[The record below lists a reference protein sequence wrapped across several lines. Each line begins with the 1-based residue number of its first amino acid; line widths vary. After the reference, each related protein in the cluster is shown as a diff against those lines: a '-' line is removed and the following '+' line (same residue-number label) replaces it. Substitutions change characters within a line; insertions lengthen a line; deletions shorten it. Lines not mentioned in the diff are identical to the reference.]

1 MSGGTYVSP
10 EVDNFLSKLEGVKKN
25 GSNWSARCPC
35 RYDDD
40 NPSLSIG
47 QGKDGR
53 VLVTCHRG
61 SGCDVNQICDAM
73 EITVGDLMPPND
85 SEPTP
90 PAERRVK
97 RNDPVVSPST
107 TKKKA
112 KLDLVATYDYT
123 DADGNVTFQKQRFVD
138 KDTGKKTFRQR
149 RKTEDGEWV
158 YNLDGVDQVLY
169 NLPEVLQ
176 GIKDGKN
183 IVVVEGEKDVETL
196 RSLGRI
202 ATTMPGGAGK
212 WRENHT
218 EALRGANVIVIS
230 DNDEVGKEH
239 AQHVR
244 DRLTEAECVV
254 RLMIPDGV
262 KDVTDLIESGGTI
275 KELRDFEDGLDSHDS
290 KEEQEDTKF
299 DDALTKIE
307 KIFERDDISD
317 HVKMLRAGNVILDL
331 GATTQAR
338 PTGRLVKWSDF
349 VNEEVDDSYDWLIPD
364 VLERG
369 ERVMVVAAEGVGKT
383 MLGRQVALCSAA
395 GINPFTYER
404 MKPITTLM
412 VDLENPQRI
421 IKRTSQD
428 IERKAQHYG
437 WCEDPQSFLLSK
449 ADGLDLLKSSDRE
462 YLEENIEA
470 IKPDLILLGPVYKSF
485 VDPGGRTSEAIAIE
499 VAKYFDS
506 LREWFNCAM
515 WFEHHAPLGNA
526 LSSRDLRPFGSAV
539 WSRWPEF
546 GLSLQPDPTASSGYV
561 YEVKHF
567 RGARDQRK
575 FPTKMIRGKTFP
587 FEVIEFASVD

>member
-1 MSGGTYVSP
+1 
-10 EVDNFLSKLEGVKKN
+10 
-25 GSNWSARCPC
+25 
-35 RYDDD
+35 
-40 NPSLSIG
+40 
-47 QGKDGR
+47 
-53 VLVTCHRG
+53 
-61 SGCDVNQICDAM
+61 M

-90 PAERRVK
+90 HAERRVK

-176 GIKDGKN
+176 GVKDGKN

-244 DRLTEAECVV
+244 ASLTEAGCVV

-275 KELRDFEDGLDSHDS
+275 KELRDFEEGLDSHES

-331 GATTQAR
+331 GATTKAR
-338 PTGRLVKWSDF
+338 PTGRLIKWSDF
-349 VNEEVDDSYDWLIPD
+349 VNEDVDDNYDWLIPD

-421 IKRTSQD
+421 IKRTSID

-470 IKPDLILLGPVYKSF
+470 IKPDLLLLGPVYKSF

-515 WFEHHAPLGNA
+515 WFEHHAPLGSA
-526 LSSRDLRPFGSAV
+526 MSSRDLRPFGSAV

-546 GLSLQPDPTASSGYV
+546 GLSLQPDPTATSGYV

>member
-10 EVDNFLSKLEGVKKN
+10 ETDRFLSKLQGVRKN
-25 GSNWSARCPC
+25 GNNWSAQCPC
-35 RYDDD
+35 RSDDE

-47 QGKDGR
+47 QGDDGR

-61 SGCDVNQICDAM
+61 NGCDVNKICDSMGLA
-73 EITVGDLMPPND
+73 VGDLMPPRD
-85 SEPTP
+85 DDMPLPQRAKSIRRDDPHVTP
-90 PAERRVK
+90 AP
-97 RNDPVVSPST
+97 
-107 TKKKA
+107 TKKKKA
-112 KLDLVATYDYT
+112 TLELVCTYDYT
-123 DADGNVTFQKQRFVD
+123 DNDGNLLFQKQRFID

-149 RKTEDGEWV
+149 RQTEDGEWA

-169 NLPEVLQ
+169 NLPEVTQ
-176 GIKDGKN
+176 GIADGKN

-218 EALRGANVIVIS
+218 EALRGANVIVVS

-239 AQHVR
+239 ANDVAEKLRNADCTVR
-244 DRLTEAECVV
+244 V
-254 RLMIPDGV
+254 MIPDGV
-262 KDVTDLIESGGTI
+262 KDITDLIESGGSLS
-275 KELRDFEDGLDSHDS
+275 ELRDIDAQLDD
-290 KEEQEDTKF
+290 KDNDKF
-299 DDALTKIE
+299 DTALAKIE
-307 KIFERDDISD
+307 KVFERDDLSD
-317 HVKMLRAGNVILDL
+317 HVKMLRASNIVLDL
-331 GATTQAR
+331 TADTKAR
-338 PTGRLVKWSDF
+338 PTGRLVKWSEFID
-349 VNEEVDDSYDWLIPD
+349 EDVDDSYDWLIPE

-395 GINPFTYER
+395 GINPFTYEK
-404 MKPITTLM
+404 MKPIRTLM

-421 IKRTSQD
+421 IRRTSLD
-428 IERKAQHYG
+428 IQKKAHHYG
-437 WCEDPQSFLLSK
+437 WCEDPQSYLLTK
-449 ADGLDLLKSSDRE
+449 PDGLDLLKASDRE
-462 YLEENIEA
+462 YLEENIEE
-470 IKPDLILLGPVYKSF
+470 IKPDLLLLGPVYKSF

-506 LREWFNCAM
+506 LREWFKCAM
-515 WFEHHAPLGNA
+515 WFEHHAPLGSQM
-526 LSSRDLRPFGSAV
+526 SSRDLRPFGSAV

-546 GLSLQPDPTASSGYV
+546 GLSLQPDPTAPGGYT

-567 RGARDQRK
+567 RGARDQRR

-587 FEVIEFASVD
+587 FEVTEFAKVD

>member
-1 MSGGTYVSP
+1 
-10 EVDNFLSKLEGVKKN
+10 
-25 GSNWSARCPC
+25 
-35 RYDDD
+35 
-40 NPSLSIG
+40 
-47 QGKDGR
+47 
-53 VLVTCHRG
+53 
-61 SGCDVNQICDAM
+61 M

>member
-1 MSGGTYVSP
+1 MSGGQYVSP
-10 EVDNFLSKLEGVKKN
+10 EVDNFLSKLEGVRKN
-25 GSNWSARCPC
+25 GQNWSARCPC

-61 SGCDVNQICDAM
+61 SGCDVNQICEAM
-73 EITVGDLMPPND
+73 EIGVSDLMPPGD
-85 SEPTP
+85 TKATP
-90 PAERRVK
+90 IEERHVK
-97 RNDPVVSPST
+97 RNDPVVSPSAP
-107 TKKKA
+107 KKKA

-123 DADGNVTFQKQRFVD
+123 DENGNLLFQKQRFVD

-149 RKTEDGEWV
+149 RRTEDGDWV
-158 YNLDGVDQVLY
+158 YNLDGVNQVLY
-169 NLPEVLQ
+169 NLPEVLEA
-176 GIKDGKN
+176 IKEGTN
-183 IVVVEGEKDVETL
+183 VVVVEGEKDVETL
-196 RSLGRI
+196 RSLGRV

-218 EALRGANVIVIS
+218 ESLRGANVIVVS

-239 AQHVR
+239 AQQVR
-244 DRLTEAECVV
+244 DSLKEADCTV

-262 KDVTDLIESGGTI
+262 KDITDLIESGGTL
-275 KELRDFEDGLDSHDS
+275 KELRDFEHKLDAHDS
-290 KEEQEDTKF
+290 VEEAEASKF
-299 DDALTKIE
+299 DDVLAKIE
-307 KIFERDDISD
+307 KVFERDDISD
-317 HVKMLRAGNVILDL
+317 HVKMLRASNIVLDL
-331 GATTQAR
+331 GAETKAR

-349 VNEEVDDSYDWLIPD
+349 VNEDVDDSYDWIIPD

-395 GINPFTYER
+395 GINPFSFER

-412 VDLENPQRI
+412 IDLENPQKI
-421 IKRTSQD
+421 IRRTSEP
-428 IERKAQHYG
+428 IEEKAKHYG
-437 WCEDPQSFLLSK
+437 WCEDPQSYLLSK
-449 ADGLDLLKSSDRE
+449 ADGLDLLKAGDRQ

-470 IKPDLILLGPVYKSF
+470 VKPDLLLLGPVYKSF

-499 VAKYFDS
+499 IAKYFDS
-506 LREWFNCAM
+506 LREWFGCAM
-515 WFEHHAPLGNA
+515 WFEHHAPLGSA
-526 LSSRDLRPFGSAV
+526 MSSRDLRPFGSAV

-587 FEVIEFASVD
+587 FEVTEFASVD

>member
-1 MSGGTYVSP
+1 MSGGQYVSP
-10 EVDNFLSKLEGVKKN
+10 EVDNFLSKLEGVRKN
-25 GSNWSARCPC
+25 GQNWSARCPC

-61 SGCDVNQICDAM
+61 SGCDVNQICEAM
-73 EITVGDLMPPND
+73 EIGVSDLMPPSD
-85 SEPTP
+85 TKATP
-90 PAERRVK
+90 PEERRIK
-97 RNDPVVSPST
+97 RNDPVVTPSAP
-107 TKKKA
+107 KKKA

-123 DADGNVTFQKQRFVD
+123 DENGNLLFQKQRFID

-149 RKTEDGEWV
+149 RQTEDGDWA
-158 YNLDGVDQVLY
+158 YNLDGVNQVLY
-169 NLPEVLQ
+169 NLPEVIEA
-176 GIKDGKN
+176 IKEGKN

-196 RSLGRI
+196 RSLGRV

-218 EALRGANVIVIS
+218 ESLRGAKVIVVS

-244 DRLTEAECVV
+244 DSLTEAECEV

-262 KDVTDLIESGGTI
+262 KDVTDLIESGGTL
-275 KELRDFEDGLDSHDS
+275 KELRDFEDNLDSHKTVD
-290 KEEQEDTKF
+290 KKEDTKF
-299 DDALTKIE
+299 DDALAKIE
-307 KIFERDDISD
+307 KVFERDDISD
-317 HVKMLRAGNVILDL
+317 HVKMLRASNIVLDL
-331 GATTQAR
+331 GADTKAR

-349 VNEEVDDSYDWLIPD
+349 IDEDVDDSYDWLIPD

-395 GINPFTYER
+395 GINPFTFER

-421 IKRTSQD
+421 IKRTSED
-428 IERKAQHYG
+428 IERKAEHYG
-437 WCEDPQSFLLSK
+437 WCEDPQSFLLTK
-449 ADGLDLLKSSDRE
+449 ADGLDLLKAGDRQ

-470 IKPDLILLGPVYKSF
+470 VKPDLLLLGPVYKSF

-499 VAKYFDS
+499 IAKYFDS
-506 LREWFNCAM
+506 LREWFQCAM
-515 WFEHHAPLGNA
+515 WFEHHAPLGSA
-526 LSSRDLRPFGSAV
+526 MSSRDLRPFGSAV

-587 FEVIEFASVD
+587 FEVTEFASVD

>member
-1 MSGGTYVSP
+1 MG
-10 EVDNFLSKLEGVKKN
+10 
-25 GSNWSARCPC
+25 
-35 RYDDD
+35 
-40 NPSLSIG
+40 
-47 QGKDGR
+47 
-53 VLVTCHRG
+53 
-61 SGCDVNQICDAM
+61 
-73 EITVGDLMPPND
+73 ITIGDLMPPD
-85 SEPTP
+85 DAKSSTA
-90 PAERRVK
+90 AERRVK
-97 RNDPVVSPST
+97 RNDPVVVST
-107 TKKKA
+107 SSTKPKQ
-112 KLDLVATYDYT
+112 KLELVATYDYT
-123 DADGNVTFQKQRFVD
+123 DEHGNILFQKQRFVD

-149 RKTEDGEWV
+149 RKTDTGEWV
-158 YNLDGVDQVLY
+158 YNLDGVNQVLY
-169 NLPEVLQ
+169 NLPEVLD
-176 GIKDGKN
+176 GIRNGKN

-218 EALRGANVIVIS
+218 ESLRGANVIVVA
-230 DNDEVGKEH
+230 DNDEPGKAH
-239 AQHVR
+239 AIDVKNK
-244 DRLTEAECVV
+244 LSEAGCTV

-262 KDVTDLIESGGTI
+262 KDVSDLIDSGGQL
-275 KELRDFEDGLDSHDS
+275 KELRDFDESLDGQLDVESQDES
-290 KEEQEDTKF
+290 KF
-299 DDALTKIE
+299 DNALVKIE
-307 KIFERDDISD
+307 KIFERDDLSD
-317 HVKMLRAGNVILDL
+317 HVKMLRASGVILDL

-349 VNEEVDDSYDWLIPD
+349 VNEDVDDSYDWIIPD

-395 GINPFTYER
+395 GINPFTFER

-421 IKRTSQD
+421 IRRTSMD
-428 IERKAQHYG
+428 IQKKSMHYG
-437 WCEDPQSFLLSK
+437 WCEDPQAHLLIK
-449 ADGLDLLKSSDRE
+449 PDGLDLLKSGDRE
-462 YLEENIEA
+462 YLEEGIEA
-470 IKPDLILLGPVYKSF
+470 VKPDLLLLGPVYKSF

-515 WFEHHAPLGNA
+515 WFEHHAPLGSA
-526 LSSRDLRPFGSAV
+526 IASRDLRPFGSAV

-546 GLSLQPDPTASSGYV
+546 GLSLQPDPTATSGYT

-587 FEVIEFASVD
+587 FEVIEFAKVD